1 MGGSGAGSSQQVT
14 NLFAGF
20 EPEVSEY
27 VKAMRDLVNYS
38 TTTTKPQFRPSLF
51 SLPATTYA
59 TQNADELEGIS
70 RLATRARNGS
80 SVISAGE
87 TVLRD
92 TYDGLKLTGNP
103 KLDSLWT
110 RRKEEVVQEWDEE
123 TLPRIDSIANLNG
136 AFGSSGHHVLQ
147 AKEAEKVMKRL
158 AAIAYEIY
166 GQSYF
171 AERVIQQ
178 AALGLGIEYGTQ
190 DIKDAEMLRQVGL
203 YKREYSQG
211 AREDAYKRSLA
222 DIDMQIM
229 RLEVLGN
236 SIRTVMGSYVT
247 RTSQLFYPSKF
258 AEIAGIALAGLSLAG
273 SLYGGG
279 GGVGSPSAAQQTG
292 GAGGGP
298 SSSFSPGSSVPN
310 YQLG

>member
-14 NLFAGF
+14 NLFSGK
-20 EPEVSEY
+20 EPEVAEY
-27 VKAMRDLVNYS
+27 LRAMRDLVNYS
-38 TTTTKPQFRPSLF
+38 ATTTKPQFLPSLF
-51 SLPATTYA
+51 ALPATTYA
-59 TQNADELEGIS
+59 IQNADELEGIS

-80 SVISAGE
+80 SIVSAGE

-92 TYDGLKLTGNP
+92 TYDGLKLTNNP
-103 KLDSLWT
+103 KLDALWA
-110 RRKEEVVQEWDEE
+110 RRKEEVIQEWDEE

-136 AFGSSGHHVLQ
+136 VFGSSGHHVLQ
-147 AKEAEKVMKRL
+147 AKEAEKVMKRM

-171 AERVIQQ
+171 AERAIQQ
-178 AALGLGIEYGTQ
+178 AALGIGIEYGTQ

-236 SIRTVMGSYVT
+236 AIRTVLGSYVT
-247 RTSQLFYPSKF
+247 RTSQLFYPGKF
-258 AEIAGIALAGLSLAG
+258 AEIAGIALAGMSLAG
-273 SLYGGG
+273 SIYGGG
-279 GGVGSPSAAQQTG
+279 GGFGSPPASAG
-292 GAGGGP
+292 SPGAAP
-298 SSSFSPGSSVPN
+298 TPSFSPGSQVPN